1 MDNTEWTLVK
11 GQWHAPN
18 GVGIESLY
26 LKFWLI
32 LKFLLILR
40 SCGFGNGRLALLDRG
55 LYRLKF
61 DNDLCSVEP
70 LGSSL
75 EGRSDNTE

>member
-1 MDNTEWTLVK
+1 MACPNGVGIESLYSKFWLILRCE

-32 LKFLLILR
+32 LRFCSL
-40 SCGFGNGRLALLDRG
+40 GNGRLALLDRG
-55 LYRLKF
+55 LYRLK
-61 DNDLCSVEP
+61 L
-70 LGSSL
+70 SL
-75 EGRSDNTE
+75 